1 MEEFFDFTF
10 DDIKKIHVDNFC
22 QRDQMVSSNFL
33 AYKENFLYKKQEID
47 ESLLGESFPPIE
59 EIPDKFT
66 DLVFDNNSRYY
77 VEDLT
82 LRNYLLENTTP
93 YKIEIFNNV
102 IEESSWGNLLC
113 KISILLLTLYPDKRE
128 NICEFKC
135 NWTKSVMFSQSMKT
149 NFKSIFKGLYIN
161 CNHTAVHACWFL
173 QDILDFFEIDKSK
186 VLFIIHRPCGSEDT
200 EIKQILKNFF
210 IRGFAY
216 YLITNKNKTLE
227 KAKKIIN
234 VIGKHLNPIL
244 AGLSK
249 SYNDLFL
256 LNNNMIVINY
266 TKKVRDKLSTI
277 SSYSDDNKRILN
289 KYLDYLVAYY
299 KI

>member
-1 MEEFFDFTF
+1 M
-10 DDIKKIHVDNFC
+10 
-22 QRDQMVSSNFL
+22 
-33 AYKENFLYKKQEID
+33 
-47 ESLLGESFPPIE
+47 
-59 EIPDKFT
+59 
-66 DLVFDNNSRYY
+66 
-77 VEDLT
+77 
-82 LRNYLLENTTP
+82 
-93 YKIEIFNNV
+93 
-102 IEESSWGNLLC
+102 
-113 KISILLLTLYPDKRE
+113 
-128 NICEFKC
+128 
-135 NWTKSVMFSQSMKT
+135 
-149 NFKSIFKGLYIN
+149 
-161 CNHTAVHACWFL
+161 
-173 QDILDFFEIDKSK
+173 
-186 VLFIIHRPCGSEDT
+186 
-200 EIKQILKNFF
+200 
-210 IRGFAY
+210 
-216 YLITNKNKTLE
+216 ITNKNKTLE